1 MSKKIYIRRKLS
13 FAEEA
18 RTDPSVKSYFG
29 MSMKSIGSYF
39 REFGRTIESGLTR
52 DEAKALVPL
61 LTAIYPEDRKEF
73 NASVQD
79 YYKNLST
86 KIPEEG
92 LELEIGLED
101 PELPLVY
108 WEIETKNKDGSIS
121 TERLTKLKPG
131 VKADLILNHPI
142 KLDDYVRYRHAIMH
156 PQVGRTLDQAEMY
169 EHIKFYIDDPQLT
182 TAIAIEINELEDEAG
197 LIYHNTKTDEAKV
210 TMILT
215 LLGLNTKG
223 KTAKE
228 KVLMLK
234 ERSTVDENQTEL
246 SQKKALEKFISLA
259 TDKKLAK
266 KYEVEEFIRTKIL
279 ERHGTRILITESGQE
294 IGVDL
299 EDTVGWL
306 FAPENSKDYNIMK
319 AKYKELN
326 KKDLTSSKYSALS

>member
-39 REFGRTIESGLTR
+39 REFGRTVESGLTR
-52 DEAKALVPL
+52 DEAKELVPL
-61 LTAIYPEDRKEF
+61 LTAVYPEDRKEF

-92 LELEIGLED
+92 LELEIGLENPD
-101 PELPLVY
+101 LPLVY
-108 WEIETKNKDGSIS
+108 WEVKKGNGKVEI
-121 TERLTKLKPG
+121 LKQPKAG
-131 VKADLILNHPI
+131 VEATPILNHPI
-142 KLDDYVRYRHAIMH
+142 KLDDYVRYRHALKH

-169 EHIKFYIDDPQLT
+169 EHVKFYIDDPQLT
-182 TAIAIEINELEDEAG
+182 TAMAIEINDLEDEAG
-197 LIYHNTKTDEAKV
+197 LIYHNNKADEGKV

-215 LLGLNTKG
+215 LLGLDTKG
-223 KTAKE
+223 KTPKE

-234 ERSTVDENQTEL
+234 DTSMANKEKPEV
-246 SQKKALEKFISLA
+246 SQKAALEKFINVA

-266 KYEVEEFIRTKIL
+266 KYEIEEFIRTKIL

-306 FAPENSKDYNIMK
+306 FSPENSKEYNIMK
-319 AKYKELN
+319 AKYQELN
-326 KKDLTSSKYSALS
+326 KDITSSKYSALSK